1 MQEPAKQ
8 GLAWLAALAAAA
20 FAAVTIQAGGSVL
33 FGPDSARQAAGAY
46 VPFVVWFNFLAGF
59 AYLAG
64 AAGLFLRARWG
75 LWAALAIAGATLA
88 VYAAFG
94 VHVLLG
100 GAFEMRTV
108 VAMAVRTVFWLAMAG
123 VAGVTLRREAQ

>member
-1 MQEPAKQ
+1 MGETAKQ

-33 FGPDSARQAAGAY
+33 FGPESARQAAGAY

-59 AYLAG
+59 VYLVG

-75 LWAALAIAGATLA
+75 GWLALGLAGATLA

-94 VHVLLG
+94 LHVLAG
-100 GAFEMRTV
+100 GAYEMRTV
-108 VAMAVRTVFWLAMAG
+108 VAMALRTGFWLAMAG
-123 VAGVTLRREAQ
+123 VARATARSAGQ